1 MYDLCAYVYVCVGDS
16 GAIINLVSSHDV
28 MRPADDIEE
37 EDDVDEDQ
45 ENGFE
50 HEVNI
55 YIHIHIPIHRQTH
68 THT

>member
-1 MYDLCAYVYVCVGDS
+1 MCVCVGDS

-50 HEVNI
+50 HEVYI
-55 YIHIHIPIHRQTH
+55 YIHIPIYTNTH
-68 THT
+68 T